1 MLRSTLQSGALECG
15 LNFSADEI
23 IGFVEPANAVVVY
36 GQPGRTNHDQHYANT
51 AQLLLDGDD
60 EILAGVNILD
70 VSKYIFH
77 AESVLQ
83 DVGKS
88 ASKTSLVVTAIV
100 DEYSWQS
107 SDLIGKQG

>member
-1 MLRSTLQSGALECG
+1 MRLGGRNLAL
-15 LNFSADEI
+15 I
-23 IGFVEPANAVVVY
+23 
-36 GQPGRTNHDQHYANT
+36 
-51 AQLLLDGDD
+51 LLAILA
-60 EILAGVNILD
+60 ILAGVNILD